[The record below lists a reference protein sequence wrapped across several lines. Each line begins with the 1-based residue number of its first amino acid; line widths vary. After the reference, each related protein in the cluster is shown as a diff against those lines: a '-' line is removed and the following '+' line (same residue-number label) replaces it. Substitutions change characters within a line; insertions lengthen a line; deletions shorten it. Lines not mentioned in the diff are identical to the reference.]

1 MTTDVLLRLESITKS
16 FPGTVALSGV
26 DLDVRKGEIHAV
38 VGENGAGKSTL
49 LNVIAGVYQPDEGKL
64 VFDGQE
70 TVLKNPHHA
79 QSLGIGFVHQELSL
93 CPHLT
98 VAENIF
104 IGRLPTTRYGMVN
117 KEKLNAKCREM
128 LRLFTVDVQPRQRV
142 SALNI
147 AQQQVVEILKA
158 MGSQCRLLILD
169 EPTSSLT
176 STEVAELFRVLKTL
190 RASGT
195 SILYISHRFHE
206 IFELSDR
213 VTVLR
218 DGRKINTVPL
228 SEVDEGQLVRMMVG
242 RQVNTFFPA
251 KSAGGGSDLLKVE
264 HLSGGMFRDIS
275 FTLKRNEV
283 LGFCGLIGSGRTEL
297 MRAICGIDP
306 VKSGSMVLEGR
317 PVQFKKYKEAIRQ
330 GLVYM
335 TEDRKH
341 DGLFLFLNVR
351 KNVSAAI
358 TDRLRKRML
367 INGNQEEELSKKY
380 VKQLGIKVSSTAQN
394 CASLSGGNQQKV
406 LLAKWLAAKPKVLI
420 VDEPTR
426 GIDVNAKS
434 EIYRLLRGLAEQGIG
449 IIVVTS
455 DLIEAIGMCD
465 RVVVM
470 HEGQCT
476 GVAEAD
482 GINEENIMTR
492 ATVAV
497 PAQS

>member
-1 MTTDVLLRLESITKS
+1 MILLE
-16 FPGTVALSGV
+16 
-26 DLDVRKGEIHAV
+26 
-38 VGENGAGKSTL
+38 
-49 LNVIAGVYQPDEGKL
+49 
-64 VFDGQE
+64 
-70 TVLKNPHHA
+70 
-79 QSLGIGFVHQELSL
+79 
-93 CPHLT
+93 
-98 VAENIF
+98 
-104 IGRLPTTRYGMVN
+104 
-117 KEKLNAKCREM
+117 
-128 LRLFTVDVQPRQRV
+128 
-142 SALNI
+142 
-147 AQQQVVEILKA
+147 
-158 MGSQCRLLILD
+158 
-169 EPTSSLT
+169 
-176 STEVAELFRVLKTL
+176 
-190 RASGT
+190 
-195 SILYISHRFHE
+195 
-206 IFELSDR
+206 
-213 VTVLR
+213 
-218 DGRKINTVPL
+218 
-228 SEVDEGQLVRMMVG
+228 
-242 RQVNTFFPA
+242 
-251 KSAGGGSDLLKVE
+251 VE

-434 EIYRLLRGLAEQGIG
+434 EI
-449 IIVVTS
+449 
-455 DLIEAIGMCD
+455 
-465 RVVVM
+465 
-470 HEGQCT
+470 
-476 GVAEAD
+476 
-482 GINEENIMTR
+482 
-492 ATVAV
+492 
-497 PAQS
+497 